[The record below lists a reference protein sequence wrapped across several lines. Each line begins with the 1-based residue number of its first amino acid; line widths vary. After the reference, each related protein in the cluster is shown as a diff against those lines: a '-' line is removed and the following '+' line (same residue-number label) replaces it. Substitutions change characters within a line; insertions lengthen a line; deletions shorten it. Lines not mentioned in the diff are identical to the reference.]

1 MNRFVQRAQHG
12 QQNGFSLL
20 ELLIAFS
27 IMAMSLGML
36 YRASGSNM
44 RNVVDTEQYQRAAV
58 LAESLLSLH
67 DGVPD
72 AGWNESGTSAGFA
85 WRIQSTP
92 FVTAISTANPN
103 AVRLHEV
110 AITITWHGSER
121 DRQLECST
129 LRPQLKLLALSG
141 RVP

>member
-1 MNRFVQRAQHG
+1 MQRAQHG

-67 DGVPD
+67 DGVPE

-85 WRIQSTP
+85 WRIQSAP
-92 FVTAISTANPN
+92 FVTAIAAANPN
-103 AVRLHEV
+103 APRLHEV
-110 AITITWHGSER
+110 AISITWQGSER
-121 DRQLECST
+121 ARQLELST
-129 LRPQLKLLALSG
+129 LRPQLKLPNLPG
-141 RVP
+141 RAP